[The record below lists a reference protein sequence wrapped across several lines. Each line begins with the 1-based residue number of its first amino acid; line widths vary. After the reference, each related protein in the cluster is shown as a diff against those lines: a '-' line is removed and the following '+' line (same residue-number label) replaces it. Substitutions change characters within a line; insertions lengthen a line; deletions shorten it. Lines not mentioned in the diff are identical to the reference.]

1 VWFSFA
7 GLKPSVELKTR
18 RTVPGVALLIFLIG
32 LARVVLRRCNA
43 LPSLIGRTASSII
56 PDTCDTPLR
65 CAISPLLKA
74 HPNLCGIFPL
84 PDARDAFAARVRLAQ
99 VAQRTLDV
107 QYYIWRA
114 DMTGTVLFQSLLDAA
129 ERGVRVR
136 VLLDD
141 NNTSGLDPTLA
152 AIDSHSNIEVR
163 LFNPFVVRRPRIGY
177 LVNFRRANRR
187 MHNKSFTADNQ
198 ATIIGGRN
206 VGDEY
211 FGATEGILFVDLDVL
226 AIGPIVNS
234 VSQDFDRY
242 WNSASSYPVDRLLRT
257 INSQGRA
264 ELAKA
269 AKRVEESEQARAYVK
284 ALRESTFVRQL
295 LDKSLAFEWAP
306 TRMISDDPAKGLGLT
321 TPDKLFP
328 RRLKELIGDPST
340 SFDVISAY
348 FVPTRAGVESLTSFA
363 KHGAEIK
370 ILTNALEAT
379 DVPAVHAGYVKYRKE
394 LLAAGIQLYEFRRS
408 TRNGEGRHKGLWGS
422 SGSSLHA
429 KTFAIDDSRVFV
441 GSFNFDPRSARLNT
455 ELGFVIDSPA
465 LAKRVERVFDARV
478 PDEAYRVHLSNAGR
492 LYWIES
498 HNGQSVRHDTE
509 PGTSFRL
516 RAIVWLLSLLPID
529 SLL

>member
-1 VWFSFA
+1 VVQLRWSKTP
-7 GLKPSVELKTR
+7 LLNLKTR
-18 RTVPGVALLIFLIG
+18 RTVSGVALLILLIG
-32 LARVVLRRCNA
+32 LARMLLRRCNT
-43 LPSLIGRTASSII
+43 LRSLIGRTASSII
-56 PDTCDTPLR
+56 PGTCDTQLR
-65 CAISPLLKA
+65 RAISQLLEA

-84 PDARDAFAARVRLAQ
+84 PDARDAFAARVRLAE

-114 DMTGTVLFQSLLDAA
+114 DMTGTLLFQSLLDVA

-136 VLLDD
+136 LLLDD
-141 NNTSGLDPTLA
+141 NNTSGLDPILA
-152 AIDSHSNIEVR
+152 AIDSHPNIEVR
-163 LFNPFVVRRPRIGY
+163 LFNPFVVRRPRVGY
-177 LVNFRRANRR
+177 LINFRRANRR

-242 WNSASSYPVDRLLRT
+242 WNSASSYPVDRLLPLVS
-257 INSQGRA
+257 SQRRA
-264 ELAKA
+264 DLAAA
-269 AKRVEESEQARAYVK
+269 AKRVEESEQARAYMK
-284 ALRESTFVRQL
+284 ALRKSTFVRQL
-295 LDKSLAFEWAP
+295 LDKNLAFEWAP
-306 TRMISDDPAKGLGLT
+306 TRMISDDPAKGLGLAA
-321 TPDKLFP
+321 PDKLFP
-328 RRLKELIGDPST
+328 RRLRDLIGEPRT

-348 FVPTRAGVESLTSFA
+348 FVPTRAGVESLISFA
-363 KHGAEIK
+363 KHGVKIK

-394 LLAAGIQLYEFRRS
+394 LLRAGIRLYELRRS
-408 TRNGEGRHKGLWGS
+408 SRNGEGRHKGLWGS

-429 KTFAIDDSRVFV
+429 KTFAVDGSRVFV

-465 LAKRVERVFDARV
+465 LAKRVERIFDARV
-478 PDEAYRVHLSNAGR
+478 SDDAYQVRLSNAGQ
-492 LYWIES
+492 LYWIEL
-498 HNGQSVRHDTE
+498 HNSQSVRHDTE
-509 PGTSFRL
+509 PGTSLRL